1 MLIRYLGKEPKLH
14 ESVFVAEGAQVI
26 GDVTVG
32 RDSSLWFNTVVRG
45 DVNFIT
51 IGERTNVQDN
61 SVIHVTHE
69 KFPTVIASSVTVG
82 HAAIIHGCKIEDF
95 CLIGMGAILLD
106 GCKIGEHSLVAAGS
120 LVREGFS
127 VPAGSL
133 VAGVPARVV
142 RQLKNDELNRLEES
156 AQHYVDYVSNY
167 RMNERTSS
175 FGTNP
180 HN

>member
-1 MLIRYLGKEPKLH
+1 MLIEYSGKKPKLDP
-14 ESVFVAEGAQVI
+14 SVFLAEGVQVI

-32 RDSSLWFNTVVRG
+32 KDSSLWFNTVVRG
-45 DVNFIT
+45 DVNYVK
-51 IGERTNVQDN
+51 IGDRTNVQDN

-69 KFPTVIASSVTVG
+69 KFPTVIASNVTIG
-82 HAAIIHGCKIEDF
+82 HAAVVHGCTIDDF

-106 GCKIGEHSLVAAGS
+106 GCKIGGHSLVAAGS

-127 VPAGSL
+127 VPPGSL

-142 RQLKNDELNRLEES
+142 RKLKDDELKRLEES

-167 RMNERTSS
+167 RSKE
-175 FGTNP
+175 
-180 HN
+180 

>member
-1 MLIRYLGKEPKLH
+1 MLIEYRGKKPNLDP
-14 ESVFVAEGAQVI
+14 SVFVAEGVQVI
-26 GDVTVG
+26 GDVAVAK
-32 RDSSLWFNTVVRG
+32 DSSLWFNTVVRG
-45 DVNFIT
+45 DVNFIR
-51 IGERTNVQDN
+51 IGARTNVQDN

-69 KFPTVIASSVTVG
+69 KYPTVIASNVTIG
-82 HAAIIHGCKIEDF
+82 HAAVIHGCTIDDF

-106 GCKIGEHSLVAAGS
+106 GSIIGEHSLVAAGS

-142 RQLKNDELNRLEES
+142 RKLKDEEMKRLEES

-167 RMNERTSS
+167 RSKD
-175 FGTNP
+175 
-180 HN
+180 